1 MAGYTRQATANIVT
15 GAVIDAADFN
25 AEYNA
30 IEAAFN
36 GSTGH
41 THDGTTGNGP
51 PIEVLGPAN
60 DLVVTSSVV
69 RAKTDD
75 TYDLGTSAIEWK
87 DGFFD
92 GTLRTDILTVDETST
107 FTGDVTTVADVSI
120 GGNLSVTGNA
130 TISGNLTFGDASTD
144 SVTFG
149 ADIDSNIIPDDDDT
163 YDLGAVGKEWRDIY
177 IDGTAYI
184 DSLEADTADIDGG
197 TIDNTVIGATTPAAI
212 TGTTI
217 EATTGFTGDLTGDLI
232 GDVKA
237 TNGTVVLQNGTN
249 GTDATFTGD
258 VTGDLTGNVT
268 GNLTGNT
275 TGNHNGDVYTD
286 NGVVKVLDNGNS
298 VGAGAYFIGDVTG
311 DVTGTVS
318 DISNHTTTDLSE
330 GTNLY
335 FTNARAISAISAGEG
350 IDISSG
356 GVISG
361 EDATTGNKGIAS
373 FNSTDFSVTNGEV
386 TLEAERIQDIIGA
399 MVSNNTETN
408 ISVTYNDTNGVLN
421 FAATDTDTTYTAGTG
436 LSLSGTTFNLAANQL
451 LAAATDVYVGNN
463 DEHIHFND
471 GDQRLEFM
479 TAGNERMRLD
489 VSGNLDVD
497 GNVTAYSTTTPSDE
511 RLKHDIQ
518 KIDNALDKV
527 SQINGYTFKYNNK
540 DGKQSAG
547 VIAQELEKVLPSAVE
562 NKSLMFQDDSNV
574 EYKTVQYD
582 QLHGLLIEAIK
593 ELKAEIEELKGGSS
607 N

>member
-51 PIEVLGPAN
+51 PIESLGPAN

-107 FTGDVTTVADVSI
+107 FTGDVTTVADVTI
-120 GGNLSVTGNA
+120 GGDLSVTGDA

-144 SVTFG
+144 TVSFG

-163 YDLGAVGKEWRDIY
+163 YDLGSDTQQWRDIY

-184 DSLEADTADIDGG
+184 DSLEADTAVIEGGNIDD
-197 TIDNTVIGATTPAAI
+197 TIIGDTTPSTI

-217 EATTGFTGDLTGDLI
+217 EATVEFVGDLTGDLV

-237 TNGTVVLQNGTN
+237 TDGTVVLQNGTN

-318 DISNHTTTDLSE
+318 DISNHTTTNLTE

-350 IDISSG
+350 IDISAG

-421 FAATDTDTTYTAGTG
+421 FVATDTDTTYTAGTG
-436 LSLSGTTFNLAANQL
+436 LSLSGTTFNLDGDQR
-451 LAAATDVYVGNN
+451 LAASTDVYVGNN

-471 GDQRLEFM
+471 GNQRLEFM
-479 TAGNERMRLD
+479 TSGNERMRLD
-489 VSGNLDVD
+489 ASGNLDVD

-527 SQINGYTFKYNNK
+527 SQINGYTFKYNNR

>member
-1 MAGYTRQATANIVT
+1 M
-15 GAVIDAADFN
+15 
-25 AEYNA
+25 
-30 IEAAFN
+30 
-36 GSTGH
+36 
-41 THDGTTGNGP
+41 
-51 PIEVLGPAN
+51 
-60 DLVVTSSVV
+60 
-69 RAKTDD
+69 
-75 TYDLGTSAIEWK
+75 
-87 DGFFD
+87 
-92 GTLRTDILTVDETST
+92 
-107 FTGDVTTVADVSI
+107 
-120 GGNLSVTGNA
+120 
-130 TISGNLTFGDASTD
+130 
-144 SVTFG
+144 
-149 ADIDSNIIPDDDDT
+149 
-163 YDLGAVGKEWRDIY
+163 
-177 IDGTAYI
+177 
-184 DSLEADTADIDGG
+184 
-197 TIDNTVIGATTPAAI
+197 
-212 TGTTI
+212 
-217 EATTGFTGDLTGDLI
+217 
-232 GDVKA
+232 
-237 TNGTVVLQNGTN
+237 
-249 GTDATFTGD
+249 
-258 VTGDLTGNVT
+258 
-268 GNLTGNT
+268 
-275 TGNHNGDVYTD
+275 
-286 NGVVKVLDNGNS
+286 VKVLDNGNS

-361 EDATTGNKGIAS
+361 ENATTGNKGIAS

>member
-51 PIEVLGPAN
+51 PIESLGPAN

-107 FTGDVTTVADVSI
+107 FTGDVTTVADVTI
-120 GGNLSVTGNA
+120 GGDLSVTGDA

-144 SVTFG
+144 TVSFG

-163 YDLGAVGKEWRDIY
+163 YDLGSDTQQWRDIY

-184 DSLEADTADIDGG
+184 DSLEADTAVIEGGNIDD
-197 TIDNTVIGATTPAAI
+197 TIIGDTTPSTI

-217 EATTGFTGDLTGDLI
+217 EATVEFVGDLTGDLV

-237 TNGTVVLQNGTN
+237 TDGTVVLQNGTN

-318 DISNHTTTDLSE
+318 DISNHTTTNLTE

-350 IDISSG
+350 IDISAG

-421 FAATDTDTTYTAGTG
+421 FVATDTDTTYTAGTG
-436 LSLSGTTFNLAANQL
+436 LSLSGTTFNLDGDQR
-451 LAAATDVYVGNN
+451 LAASTDVYVGNN

-479 TAGNERMRLD
+479 TSGNERMRLD
-489 VSGNLDVD
+489 ASGNLDVD

-527 SQINGYTFKYNNK
+527 SQINGYTFKYNNR

-562 NKSLMFQDDSNV
+562 NKSLMFQDNSNV